1 MDKYEYKLK
10 LDQMR
15 SLTAEGK
22 YEEAAEIADTINW
35 RKIKNINALVKVG
48 EIYEKVGR
56 YDESKDVLLTA
67 YDKSPIGRMIIYRLA
82 EVAVR
87 TKSFDEAKEYYQEF
101 VEIAPHDNLKYVLKY
116 EISKAQGADIGTLIG
131 ILEELKEQEYSEE
144 WAYELAY
151 LYHKA
156 GMSEKCIDAC
166 DELILWFGDGPYVE
180 RALELKMLYQ
190 PLTKQQEDKYRTFR
204 QRHDGVVEVRPEDPL
219 ESGEIIPE
227 PVQIKDVKM
236 SAERFNTQNLQEE
249 LQRSM
254 QEIMNATE
262 KEAVNDTMDNI
273 KKLVED
279 IPYLQIPSEK
289 EEEPQEEEV
298 YQHIETDE
306 EIDNSLKSNFQEMLV
321 DEDGQMSLYMQ
332 GGRVAE
338 PQVSGQMSIEDVLA
352 EWEKTK
358 RAAEAALQE
367 AEQRKLESAKARA
380 LQEAEEL
387 LGRLA
392 DVIPM
397 LDSGLTPKDL
407 LDQKYLSKDG
417 QPNDSAV
424 SMVTNMNQFLQQEID
439 RLSDENAQMDEQLA
453 AVGASPVGDYMA
465 NAGVAAEDAAQN
477 VVAAGVQELMAEEEL
492 PEIAMPEGLDDIDNQ
507 WEDEDF
513 EELDAEVPQEN
524 AASLAEHTA
533 EQTKP
538 EALAEADDT
547 MEAGT
552 SAEDVE
558 AAILAETARQMAKES
573 VEKEELPEIELPG
586 DLDLGKE
593 ETAEEILPAIAEPE
607 AFEVPDTIS
616 KLSKELRE
624 IFTYFVPIT
633 GMEEQL
639 CQALTG
645 ASQHLTK
652 GATAGTGN
660 MIIQGGSGSGKTVL
674 ATSMIKALQK
684 ETGKP
689 NGKIGKIEAS
699 VLNQKDVAALLKK
712 VAGGCLIIEKAGDL
726 SRETALKL
734 SLLLE
739 QDTSGVL
746 VIIEDTK
753 HGIQKALSRDDG
765 FAAKFS
771 EKINIPIF
779 TSDELVSFAKSYAN
793 ELGYTIDE
801 MGVLALYNSISNIEH
816 ADRETTLAEVKEI
829 VDKAVAHSEKGGL
842 KKAFSIITSR
852 RYDEDDYIILR
863 EKDFD

>member
-10 LDQMR
+10 LDQMK

-219 ESGEIIPE
+219 ESGEIVPE

-639 CQALTG
+639 GQALTG

-816 ADRETTLAEVKEI
+816 ADRETTLTEVKEI